1 MGSKAQFLKD
11 NYGFHFLF
19 THIINST
26 NLRYINGKFKMN
38 TIYLTSII
46 YRKGTEW
53 QLNLQSFSR
62 LTKSLHDHLTKPKT

>member
-1 MGSKAQFLKD
+1 MGFIFYLHTYLTAKICA
-11 NYGFHFLF
+11 
-19 THIINST
+19 
-26 NLRYINGKFKMN
+26 INGNFKTT

-62 LTKSLHDHLTKPKT
+62 LTKSLHDHLTKPKTLGVQSRS